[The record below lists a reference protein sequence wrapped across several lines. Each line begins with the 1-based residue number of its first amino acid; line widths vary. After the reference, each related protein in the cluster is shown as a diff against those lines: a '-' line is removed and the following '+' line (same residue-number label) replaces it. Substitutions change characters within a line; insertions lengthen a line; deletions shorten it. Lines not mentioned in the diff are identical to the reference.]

1 MASSVPQWQA
11 GTTYVPGACVVPT
24 FSSPPA
30 LQRPGNPGFE
40 TGNLTDWTTQGAG
53 TWSVQSATK
62 YAGTYAVK
70 ITGTG
75 GAAGALYNTDLSPCT
90 PGQTINAQ
98 AQVNIDNVGGVD
110 DTSST
115 LVILWYGSSGY
126 IGMTEGSP
134 VQGQGGFWEPIYC
147 TGTAPSGATQCA
159 IGVQCDTG
167 TTGSIV
173 CFDNFSWS
181 GAAAGPPAGL
191 VYQATQAAPGKSG
204 ATEPNWPGNT
214 TTPVTDNQVTWQGII
229 ATQLVWTAVPINLSG
244 ATQPTWPTTPGA
256 SVNDNG
262 IDWVAYAFNIQDT
275 NCPNTPVVQIAAS
288 KIYAADDDI
297 IRYSAT
303 ANPLDWSST
312 NNAGYLPFGLQT
324 YGSNPAAAM
333 GLYRS
338 NLVIFSAE
346 GFQMWQVNEDPS
358 VTALISALPIAST
371 WNDAMSPL
379 TDDLLFLSKAG
390 VRSLG
395 TSATADGLQSGDI
408 GMPIDPLVKAFIA
421 AANADNTPI
430 FATYVPEYSQYW
442 IFFPDQNLT
451 DPTTVFV
458 YTLNQIGQ
466 PGRWSRYVFPCRI
479 DAVTQ
484 LNGDLYLRSG
494 NDVLLYD
501 PTAVNDFQGDPE
513 GREAGFTGIVQW
525 LWLDDDLPGVQKQWH
540 GCDITC
546 QQGSPSV
553 SMFYSQANLAL
564 CTPLYAVP
572 TDSKP
577 GDFIPIP
584 VMSPTCSLQVQ
595 FAPGTPW
602 KLMMATLWIDDLAPL
617 T

>member
-1 MASSVPQWQA
+1 MTVAQWQA
-11 GTTYVPGACVVPT
+11 GTTYVPGAVVVPT
-24 FSSPPA
+24 HA
-30 LQRPGNPGFE
+30 AATQLAAINNPGFE
-40 TGNLTDWTTQGAG
+40 TGDLTDWTTTGSLTFQVISG
-53 TWSVQSATK
+53 TK
-62 YAGTYAVK
+62 YSGTYSCKASG
-70 ITGTG
+70 TGTG
-75 GAAGALYNTDLSPCT
+75 DLINTTQSPVS
-90 PGQTINAQ
+90 PGQTISAQ
-98 AQVNIDNVGGVD
+98 CFLVIDNVGGAD
-110 DTSST
+110 DTSSSLELLWFESGGSFIGKT
-115 LVILWYGSSGY
+115 L
-126 IGMTEGSP
+126 GSP
-134 VQGQGGFWEPIYC
+134 VQGQGGFWEAAYV
-147 TGTAPSGATQCA
+147 TGTAPGNAAFVQV
-159 IGVQCDTG
+159 GVECNPG
-167 TTGSIV
+167 THGSILN
-173 CFDNFSWS
+173 FDQFTWS
-181 GAAAGPPAGL
+181 AQFNAPPAGL

-214 TTPVTDNQVTWQGII
+214 TTPVTDNQVTWEGII
-229 ATQLVWTAVPINLSG
+229 ATQLVWTAIPINLSG
-244 ATQPTWPTTPGA
+244 ATQPDWPTTPGGA
-256 SVNDNG
+256 VNDNG
-262 IDWVAYAFNIQDT
+262 IDWVAYAFNIQDA

-288 KIYAADDDI
+288 KIYAADNDI

-333 GLYRS
+333 NLYRS
-338 NLVIFSAE
+338 NLVVFSAE

-358 VTALISALPIAST
+358 VTSLISALPIAST
-371 WNDAMSPL
+371 WNDAMAPL

-395 TSATADGLQSGDI
+395 TSATADGLMSGDI
-408 GMPIDPLVKAFIA
+408 GMPIDPLVKAFITA
-421 AANADNTPI
+421 AIADNTPI
-430 FATYVPEYSQYW
+430 LSTYVPEYSQYW
-442 IFFPDQNLT
+442 LIFPDANQT

-466 PGRWSRYVFPCRI
+466 PGRWSRYVFPFRI

-494 NDVLLYD
+494 NDVVMYD
-501 PTAVNDFQGDPE
+501 PSAVDDFMGDPL
-513 GREAGFTGIVQW
+513 GRQQGFTGIVQW
-525 LWLDDDLPGVQKQWH
+525 LWLDDDLPGVMKQWH

-546 QQGSPSV
+546 QSGVPSV
-553 SMFYSQANLAL
+553 SMYYSQADLTL
-564 CTPLYAVP
+564 HTPLYQVP